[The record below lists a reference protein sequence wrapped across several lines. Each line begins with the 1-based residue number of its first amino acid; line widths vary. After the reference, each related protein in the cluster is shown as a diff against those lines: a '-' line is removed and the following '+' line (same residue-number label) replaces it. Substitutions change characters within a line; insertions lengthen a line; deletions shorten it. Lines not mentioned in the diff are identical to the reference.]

1 MAAVGN
7 RLSRTRARL
16 ARRLGLRA
24 AAGLSAMT
32 LLAAVLGATAVL
44 LVGRTWGALVAG
56 NVAHA
61 LVAVVSFLVALAA
74 CVLTLG
80 WLFAPTAKPDGVR
93 LPRELA
99 EGLFRL
105 VDRTGK
111 RFGGIRID
119 AVWVVGDMNA
129 AILQRPRWGWVG
141 PLETHLMIGLPLAHS
156 VTRRQFG
163 AILAHEF
170 AHLAAQRQGL
180 HAWWGHLRAWWFRAL
195 DRCIEDTPRLGGAL
209 ENWSAGDLR
218 AAMRL
223 SRLEE
228 FEADAGAARVVGA
241 QRVGE
246 ALVEVALKERF
257 LNEDYWR
264 KIMAQS
270 RTAPQPLVRPFREMG
285 LGVMAGFRRPEPGPV
300 DIHDMFGGAAS
311 TADFH
316 PTLADRLRVLRVD
329 PAVPMCGGD
338 SLATTHLGPLL
349 PTLSW
354 VFDRAWWQDSR
365 RDWRRRYERARRA

>member
-1 MAAVGN
+1 MAVART
-7 RLSRTRARL
+7 RLARTRARL

-24 AAGLSAMT
+24 ASGLAAMIALAGT
-32 LLAAVLGATAVL
+32 LATGALLLVEHTWADLVAGDVFGALAAVLG
-44 LVGRTWGALVAG
+44 
-56 NVAHA
+56 
-61 LVAVVSFLVALAA
+61 FLVVLAA
-74 CVLTLG
+74 CALSFG
-80 WLFAPTAKPDGVR
+80 WLYAPVARPDGVR

-99 EGLFRL
+99 EPLFGLVERM
-105 VDRTGK
+105 GE
-111 RFGGIRID
+111 RFGGIRVD

-129 AILQRPRWGWVG
+129 AILQRPRWGWIG
-141 PLETHLMIGLPLAHS
+141 PLETHLLIGLPLAHS
-156 VTRRQFG
+156 VSRRQFG

-170 AHLAAQRQGL
+170 AHLACQRRGIEG
-180 HAWWGHLRAWWFRAL
+180 WWGHLRAWGFRAL
-195 DRCIEDTPRLGGAL
+195 DRCIEDLPGVGRVLERL
-209 ENWSAGDLR
+209 SARDLR
-218 AAMRL
+218 DAMRL

-228 FEADAGAARVVGA
+228 FEADAAAAGIVGA

-264 KIMAQS
+264 KVMEQS
-270 RTAPQPLVRPFREMG
+270 RTAPQPLIRPFREMG

-300 DIHDMFGGAAS
+300 NIRDMFGAAS
-311 TADFH
+311 AADFH

-329 PAVPMCGGD
+329 PSVPDGGAE
-338 SLATTHLGPLL
+338 SLAMTHLGPIL

-365 RDWRRRYERARRA
+365 RDWRQRYERARRA